1 MRTGPRAASP
11 WKKTGTGNM
20 MENLKKVKN
29 MFASP
34 ALRAIFKW
42 SRPVR
47 GAVVLISAIGVVT
60 SLMSLGVTMV
70 TKALIDGATSGS
82 SSALWMY
89 GALLVALIAA
99 ERFLS
104 IWSSAVNLKASAG
117 LQKHMQSMVTEA
129 ILGKQYA
136 SLKGFHSGE
145 LVNRIFSDV
154 SVVKGGILSML
165 PMILRLAVSFIG
177 AAAILI
183 SMDWR
188 FVPVLIV
195 TSCLGVIFSL
205 VFREPMKKR
214 HKRMQEAEDALHAS
228 TQETVENIRVVK
240 ASASEKRVLNT
251 MNERRDHL
259 AREQVRNGKLSIAMN
274 SGMGAMFDISWLVCN
289 LWGCVKIYHG
299 SFTYGSLAALIQLVG
314 RIQSPI
320 ASAVSLVSRI
330 YGVIASAERL
340 LDVVGLP
347 DEEAGTALET
357 FDEIRLENVCFRY
370 GDGLEDVLQ
379 NVHGVIRRGNFVAL
393 TGISG
398 GGKTSLFQLLMGIYK
413 PTEGQVTFVSGE
425 LAVPAS
431 RGTRKL
437 FAYVPQGNMLFSGTL
452 RDNLTMFTD
461 HATDAEISAAIKAA
475 CLEELVAEIGLD
487 AVLGERG
494 VGLSEGQGQ
503 RVAVARALLSKAPI
517 LLLDESTSALDEI
530 TEAQMMKNISAMRD
544 KTCIIV
550 THRQAALAICD
561 YTLHISDGHLMRIE
575 GTALL

>member
-1 MRTGPRAASP
+1 M
-11 WKKTGTGNM
+11 N
-20 MENLKKVKN
+20 ENLKKVKDI
-29 MFASP
+29 FRRP
-34 ALRAIFKW
+34 ALKAIKEW

-47 GAVVLISAIGVVT
+47 GAILLISCIGVVN
-60 SLMSLGVTMV
+60 SLLALGVTLV
-70 TKALIDGATSGS
+70 TKSLIDGATSGS
-82 SSALWMY
+82 SSALWIF
-89 GALLVALIAA
+89 GASLVALIVT
-99 ERFLS
+99 ERLLN
-104 IWSSAVNLKASAG
+104 IWSSFLNLKASAT
-117 LQKHMQSMVTEA
+117 LQKHMQSLVTEA
-129 ILGKQYA
+129 VLGKQYA
-136 SLKGFHSGE
+136 ALKGFHSGE

-154 SVVKGGILSML
+154 SVVKSGVLSML
-165 PMILRLAVSFIG
+165 PMMLRIAVSFIG

-188 FVPVLIV
+188 FIPVLIV
-195 TSCLGVIFSL
+195 TSCLSVVFTL
-205 VFREPMKKR
+205 VFREPMQQR
-214 HKRMQEAEDALHAS
+214 HKRMQQAEDALHAS

-240 ASASEKRVLNT
+240 ASASEKRALNA
-251 MNERRDHL
+251 MNERREHL
-259 AREQVRNGKLSIAMN
+259 VKEQVRNGKLSIAMN
-274 SGMGAMFDISWLVCN
+274 SGMGAMFDLSWLVCN

-314 RIQSPI
+314 RIQAPI
-320 ASAVSLVSRI
+320 ANAVSLISRA

-347 DEEAGTALET
+347 DEEAGTTLHS
-357 FDEIRLENVCFRY
+357 FDEIRLENVGFRY
-370 GDGLEDVLQ
+370 GDGMEDVLQ
-379 NVHGVIRRGNFVAL
+379 NVNGVIRQGNFVAL

-413 PTEGQVTFVSGE
+413 PTEGTVTFVSGNQ
-425 LAVPAS
+425 AVPAS
-431 RGTRKL
+431 RGTRTL

-475 CLEELVAEIGLD
+475 CLDELVAEIGLD

-517 LLLDESTSALDEI
+517 LLLDESTSALDEA
-530 TEAQMMKNISAMRD
+530 TEAQLLKNISAMRD
-544 KTCIIV
+544 KTSIIV

-561 YTLHISDGHLMRIE
+561 YTLHLSEGRLMRIE
-575 GTALL
+575 GASIQ

>member
-1 MRTGPRAASP
+1 M
-11 WKKTGTGNM
+11 N
-20 MENLKKVKN
+20 ENLKKVKDI
-29 MFASP
+29 FRSP
-34 ALRAIFKW
+34 ALKAIKEW

-47 GAVVLISAIGVVT
+47 GAILLISCIGVVN
-60 SLMSLGVTMV
+60 SLLALGVTLV
-70 TKALIDGATSGS
+70 TKSLIDGATSGS
-82 SSALWMY
+82 SSALWIF
-89 GALLVALIAA
+89 GASLVALIVT
-99 ERFLS
+99 ERLLN
-104 IWSSAVNLKASAG
+104 IWSSFLNLKASAT
-117 LQKHMQSMVTEA
+117 LQKHMQSLVTEA
-129 ILGKQYA
+129 VLGKQYA
-136 SLKGFHSGE
+136 ALKGFHSGE

-154 SVVKGGILSML
+154 SVVKSGVLSML
-165 PMILRLAVSFIG
+165 PMMLRIAVSFIG

-188 FVPVLIV
+188 FIPVLIV
-195 TSCLGVIFSL
+195 TSCLSVVFTL
-205 VFREPMKKR
+205 VFREPMKQR
-214 HKRMQEAEDALHAS
+214 HKRMQQAEDALHAS

-240 ASASEKRVLNT
+240 ASASEKRALNA
-251 MNERRDHL
+251 MNERREHL
-259 AREQVRNGKLSIAMN
+259 VKEQVRNGKLSIAMN
-274 SGMGAMFDISWLVCN
+274 SGMGAMFDLSWLVCN

-314 RIQSPI
+314 RIQAPI
-320 ASAVSLVSRI
+320 ANAVSLISRA

-347 DEEAGTALET
+347 DEEAGTTLHS
-357 FDEIRLENVCFRY
+357 FDEIRLENMGFRY
-370 GDGLEDVLQ
+370 GDGMEDVLQ
-379 NVHGVIRRGNFVAL
+379 NVNGVIRQGNFVAL

-413 PTEGQVTFVSGE
+413 PTEGTVTFVSGNQ
-425 LAVPAS
+425 AVPAS
-431 RGTRKL
+431 RGTRTL

-475 CLEELVAEIGLD
+475 CLDELVAEIGLD

-517 LLLDESTSALDEI
+517 LLLDESTSALDEA
-530 TEAQMMKNISAMRD
+530 TEAQLLKNISAMRD

-561 YTLHISDGHLMRIE
+561 YTLHLSEGRLMRIE
-575 GTALL
+575 GVSIQ

>member
-1 MRTGPRAASP
+1 MS
-11 WKKTGTGNM
+11 
-20 MENLKKVKN
+20 ENLKKVKDI
-29 MFASP
+29 FRSP
-34 ALRAIFKW
+34 ALKAIKEW

-47 GAVVLISAIGVVT
+47 GAILLISCIGVVN
-60 SLMSLGVTMV
+60 SLLALGVTLV
-70 TKALIDGATSGS
+70 TKSLIDGATSGS
-82 SSALWMY
+82 SSALWIF
-89 GALLVALIAA
+89 GASLVALIVT
-99 ERFLS
+99 ERLLN
-104 IWSSAVNLKASAG
+104 IWSSFLNLNASAT
-117 LQKHMQSMVTEA
+117 LQKHMQSLVTEA
-129 ILGKQYA
+129 VMGKQYA
-136 SLKGFHSGE
+136 ALKGFHSGE
-145 LVNRIFSDV
+145 LVNRILSDV
-154 SVVKGGILSML
+154 SVVKSGVLSML
-165 PMILRLAVSFIG
+165 PMMLRIAVSFIG

-188 FVPVLIV
+188 FIPVLIV
-195 TSCLGVIFSL
+195 TSCLSVVFTL
-205 VFREPMKKR
+205 VFREPMKQR
-214 HKRMQEAEDALHAS
+214 HKRMQQAEDALHAS

-240 ASASEKRVLNT
+240 ASASEKRALNA
-251 MNERRDHL
+251 MNERREHL
-259 AREQVRNGKLSIAMN
+259 VKEQVRNGKLSIAMN

-314 RIQSPI
+314 RIQAPI
-320 ASAVSLVSRI
+320 ANAVSLISRA

-347 DEEAGTALET
+347 DEEAGTTLHS
-357 FDEIRLENVCFRY
+357 FDEIRLENVGFRY
-370 GDGLEDVLQ
+370 GDGMEDVLQ
-379 NVHGVIRRGNFVAL
+379 NVNGVIRQGNFVAL

-413 PTEGQVTFVSGE
+413 PTEGTVTFVSGNQ
-425 LAVPAS
+425 AVPAS
-431 RGTRKL
+431 RGTRTL

-475 CLEELVAEIGLD
+475 CLDELVAEIGLD

-517 LLLDESTSALDEI
+517 LLLDESTSALDEA
-530 TEAQMMKNISAMRD
+530 TEAQLLKNISAMRD

-561 YTLHISDGHLMRIE
+561 YTLHLSEGRLMRIE
-575 GTALL
+575 GASIQ

>member
-1 MRTGPRAASP
+1 M
-11 WKKTGTGNM
+11 N
-20 MENLKKVKN
+20 ENLKKVKDI
-29 MFASP
+29 FRSP
-34 ALRAIFKW
+34 ALKAIKEW

-47 GAVVLISAIGVVT
+47 GAILLISCIGVVN
-60 SLMSLGVTMV
+60 SLLALGVTLV
-70 TKALIDGATSGS
+70 TKSLIDGATSGS
-82 SSALWMY
+82 SSALWIF
-89 GALLVALIAA
+89 GASLVALIVT
-99 ERFLS
+99 ERLLN
-104 IWSSAVNLKASAG
+104 IWSSFLNLKASAT
-117 LQKHMQSMVTEA
+117 LQKHMQSLVTEA
-129 ILGKQYA
+129 VLGKQYA
-136 SLKGFHSGE
+136 ALKGFHSGE

-154 SVVKGGILSML
+154 SVVKSGVLSML
-165 PMILRLAVSFIG
+165 PMMLRIAVSFIG

-188 FVPVLIV
+188 FIPVLIV
-195 TSCLGVIFSL
+195 TSCLSVVFTL
-205 VFREPMKKR
+205 VFREPMKQR
-214 HKRMQEAEDALHAS
+214 HKRMQQAEDALHAS

-240 ASASEKRVLNT
+240 ASASEKRALNA
-251 MNERRDHL
+251 MNERREHL
-259 AREQVRNGKLSIAMN
+259 VKEQVRNGKLSIAMN
-274 SGMGAMFDISWLVCN
+274 SGMGAMFDFSWLVCN

-314 RIQSPI
+314 RIQAPI
-320 ASAVSLVSRI
+320 ANAVSLISRA

-347 DEEAGTALET
+347 DEEAGTTLHS
-357 FDEIRLENVCFRY
+357 FDEIRLENMGFRY
-370 GDGLEDVLQ
+370 GDGMEDVLQ
-379 NVHGVIRRGNFVAL
+379 NVNGVIRQGNFVAL

-413 PTEGQVTFVSGE
+413 PTEGTVTFVSGNQ
-425 LAVPAS
+425 AVPAS
-431 RGTRKL
+431 RGTRTL

-475 CLEELVAEIGLD
+475 CLDELVAEIGLD

-517 LLLDESTSALDEI
+517 LLLDESTSALDEA
-530 TEAQMMKNISAMRD
+530 TEAQLLKNISAMRD

-561 YTLHISDGHLMRIE
+561 YTLHLSEGRLMRIE
-575 GTALL
+575 GVSIQ

>member
-1 MRTGPRAASP
+1 MKAGSRAASP

-240 ASASEKRVLNT
+240 ASASEKRALNT

-357 FDEIRLENVCFRY
+357 FDEIRLENVGFRY

-530 TEAQMMKNISAMRD
+530 TEAQMLKNISAMRD

>member
-1 MRTGPRAASP
+1 MNE
-11 WKKTGTGNM
+11 KL
-20 MENLKKVKN
+20 EKVKSI
-29 MFASP
+29 FKSP
-34 ALRAIFKW
+34 ALGAIFQW
-42 SRPVR
+42 SKPVR
-47 GAVVLISAIGVVT
+47 GAVLLVSAISMVV
-60 SLMSLGVTMV
+60 SLMSLGVTLV
-70 TKALIDGATSGS
+70 TKSLIDGATSGR
-82 SSALWMY
+82 SSALWIF
-89 GALLVALIAA
+89 GASLAALIAA
-99 ERFLS
+99 ERLLN
-104 IWSSAVNLKASAG
+104 IWSASLNLKASTT
-117 LQKHMQSMVTEA
+117 LQKHMQGMVTEA

-136 SLKGFHSGE
+136 ALKGFHSGE

-154 SVVKGGILSML
+154 SVVKNGILNML
-165 PMILRLAVSFIG
+165 PVVLRLAVSFIG

-188 FVPVLIV
+188 FIPVLIV
-195 TSCLGVIFSL
+195 TSCLGVVFTL
-205 VFREPMKKR
+205 LFREPMKQR
-214 HKRMQEAEDALHAS
+214 HKRMQQAEDALHAS

-240 ASASEKRVLNT
+240 ASTSEQRALT
-251 MNERRDHL
+251 AMNERREHL
-259 AREQVRNGKLSIAMN
+259 SQEQVRNGKLSIALN
-274 SGMGAMFDISWLVCN
+274 SGMGTMFDISWLVCN

-347 DEEAGTALET
+347 DEEAGTTLHS
-357 FDEIRLENVCFRY
+357 FDEIRLENVGFRY
-370 GDGLEDVLQ
+370 GDGTEDVLQ
-379 NVHGVIRRGNFVAL
+379 NVNGVIRRGNFVAL

-413 PTEGQVTFVSGE
+413 PTEGTVTFVSGDQ
-425 LAVPAS
+425 AVPAS
-431 RGTRKL
+431 RGTRTL

-475 CLEELVAEIGLD
+475 CLDELVAEIGLD

-517 LLLDESTSALDEI
+517 LLLDESTSALDEA
-530 TEAQMMKNISAMRD
+530 TEAQLLKNISAMRD

-561 YTLHISDGHLMRIE
+561 FTLHISEGRLMRIE
-575 GTALL
+575 GTVIQ

>member
-1 MRTGPRAASP
+1 MS
-11 WKKTGTGNM
+11 
-20 MENLKKVKN
+20 ENLKKVKDI
-29 MFASP
+29 FRSP
-34 ALRAIFKW
+34 ALKAIKEW

-47 GAVVLISAIGVVT
+47 GAILLISCIGVVN
-60 SLMSLGVTMV
+60 SLLALGVTLV
-70 TKALIDGATSGS
+70 TKSLIDGATSGS
-82 SSALWMY
+82 SSALWIF
-89 GALLVALIAA
+89 GASLVALIVT
-99 ERFLS
+99 ERLLN
-104 IWSSAVNLKASAG
+104 IWSSFLNLKASAT
-117 LQKHMQSMVTEA
+117 LQKHMQSLVTEA
-129 ILGKQYA
+129 VLGKQYA

-154 SVVKGGILSML
+154 SVVKGGVLSML
-165 PMILRLAVSFIG
+165 PMVLRITVSFIG

-188 FVPVLIV
+188 FIPVLIV
-195 TSCLGVIFSL
+195 TSCLSVVFTL
-205 VFREPMKKR
+205 VFREPMKQR
-214 HKRMQEAEDALHAS
+214 HKRMQQAEDALHAS

-240 ASASEKRVLNT
+240 ASASEKRALNA
-251 MNERRDHL
+251 MNERREHL
-259 AREQVRNGKLSIAMN
+259 VKEQVRNGKLSIAMN

-314 RIQSPI
+314 RIQAPI
-320 ASAVSLVSRI
+320 ANAVSLISRA

-347 DEEAGTALET
+347 DEEAGTTLHS
-357 FDEIRLENVCFRY
+357 FDEIRLENVGFRY
-370 GDGLEDVLQ
+370 GDGMEDVLQ
-379 NVHGVIRRGNFVAL
+379 NVNGVIRQGNFVAL

-413 PTEGQVTFVSGE
+413 PTEGTVTFVSGNQ
-425 LAVPAS
+425 AVPAS
-431 RGTRKL
+431 RGTRTL

-475 CLEELVAEIGLD
+475 CLDELVAEIGLD

-517 LLLDESTSALDEI
+517 LLLDESTSALDEA
-530 TEAQMMKNISAMRD
+530 TEAQLLKNISAMRD

-561 YTLHISDGHLMRIE
+561 YTLHLSEGRLMRIE
-575 GTALL
+575 GASIQ